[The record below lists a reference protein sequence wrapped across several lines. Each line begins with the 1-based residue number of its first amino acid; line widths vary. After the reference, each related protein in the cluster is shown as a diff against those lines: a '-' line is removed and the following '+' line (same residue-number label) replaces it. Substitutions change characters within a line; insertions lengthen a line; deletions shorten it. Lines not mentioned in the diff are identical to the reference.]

1 MFDYGKLHGKGMNEF
16 GMFWDDWH
24 VHGLNKER
32 GDQVKKSSIVG
43 ASLTS
48 QSCHLSPILFIALS
62 FFTLS

>member
-1 MFDYGKLHGKGMNEF
+1 MIYSFASVHVHGLEF
-16 GMFWDDWH
+16 GRVLH

-32 GDQVKKSSIVG
+32 GDQVNKSSIVG

-62 FFTLS
+62 FLLL